1 MDFIKLTHIKNL
13 KKFIN
18 YETKK
23 KTRLTTPLL
32 QSLTWRHSTL
42 MQCLH
47 PIHIRNP
54 KKDFIFL
61 HDERWLIVPCGKC
74 YACQSNKRS
83 FWTCRLF
90 FEAATA
96 ISSLF
101 VTLTYDD
108 EHVPFS
114 GLLPT
119 LSKRDVQLFIKRL
132 RKRFPEH
139 HIKYFLCGEYG
150 SHTARPHYHAII
162 FDLPLCGNFVDY
174 YYKELQ
180 KLWSQGFV
188 QCSNVNINRIGYVSK
203 YILKSDDDKKF
214 FQSHALTPPF
224 MLSSR
229 RPAIGAAIADKIKD
243 YLSPD
248 MSCIHY
254 RGHTFLLPRYVK
266 EKLPDYLQIA
276 IDDKRHEYVKN
287 LENNCKRFA
296 RAASRFEKLIHD
308 RRESDT
314 KERFQKKLKTAKQQI
329 NL

>member
-1 MDFIKLTHIKNL
+1 
-13 KKFIN
+13 
-18 YETKK
+18 
-23 KTRLTTPLL
+23 
-32 QSLTWRHSTL
+32 

-47 PIHIRNP
+47 PIQIRNP
-54 KKDFIFL
+54 KKDFIFGY
-61 HDERWLIVPCGKC
+61 HQFWLTVPCGKC

-108 EHVPFS
+108 VNIPYS

-162 FDLPLCGNFVDY
+162 FDLPLCGNFVEY
-174 YYKELQ
+174 YHKELQ
-180 KLWSQGFV
+180 KLWPQGFV

-203 YILKSDDDKKF
+203 YILKSDNDKKF
-214 FQSHALTPPF
+214 FQTHDITPPF

-254 RGHTFLLPRYVK
+254 RGQTFLIPRYVK
-266 EKLPDYLQIA
+266 DKLPDYLQIA

-287 LENNCKRFA
+287 MENNRI
-296 RAASRFEKLIHD
+296 RSLSNASSFEKVKRKYQD
-308 RRESDT
+308 KTRE
-314 KERFQKKLKTAKQQI
+314 ERYQRKLKTAKQQI
-329 NL
+329 IL

>member
-1 MDFIKLTHIKNL
+1 MNIP
-13 KKFIN
+13 
-18 YETKK
+18 Y
-23 KTRLTTPLL
+23 
-32 QSLTWRHSTL
+32 
-42 MQCLH
+42 
-47 PIHIRNP
+47 
-54 KKDFIFL
+54 
-61 HDERWLIVPCGKC
+61 
-74 YACQSNKRS
+74 
-83 FWTCRLF
+83 
-90 FEAATA
+90 
-96 ISSLF
+96 
-101 VTLTYDD
+101 
-108 EHVPFS
+108 S

-162 FDLPLCGNFVDY
+162 FDLPLCGNFVEY
-174 YYKELQ
+174 YHKELQ

-203 YILKSDDDKKF
+203 YILKSDNDKKF
-214 FQSHALTPPF
+214 FQTHDITPPF

-254 RGHTFLLPRYVK
+254 RGQTFLIPRYVK
-266 EKLPDYLQIA
+266 DKLPDYLQIA

-287 LENNCKRFA
+287 MENNRI
-296 RAASRFEKLIHD
+296 RSLSNASSFEKVKRKYQD
-308 RRESDT
+308 KTRE
-314 KERFQKKLKTAKQQI
+314 ERYQRKLKTAKQQI
-329 NL
+329 IL